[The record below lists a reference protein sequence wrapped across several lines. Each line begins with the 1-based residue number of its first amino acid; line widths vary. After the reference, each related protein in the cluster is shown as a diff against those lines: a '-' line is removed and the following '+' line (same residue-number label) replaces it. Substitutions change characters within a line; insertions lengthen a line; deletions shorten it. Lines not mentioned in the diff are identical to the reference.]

1 MNNMRIN
8 VNIVALAV
16 TAAALAGSVANAQMA
31 PRYRDVQLGASLQ
44 TVLTTIGGSML
55 DVKVLHER
63 PAKMQTLEWRPRSTL
78 SQSREPADPVQ
89 LAVFSFYNDQLFA
102 VTVDYDTRRTEGLSE
117 TDLIDSISATYGLS
131 PVAPVRKRNDGANDG
146 DPYAPRVLAS
156 WKDPVYSITL
166 LRTTYPTAFRMV
178 LDFTELASIA
188 KRADLEAVRLNAL
201 EAPGRELARVKKE
214 ADEQD
219 AARVKSRGV
228 NKPAFTP

>member
-1 MNNMRIN
+1 MSNIRIN
-8 VNIVALAV
+8 IIALAV
-16 TAAALAGSVANAQMA
+16 AAAAFAGSVANAQIA
-31 PRYRDVQLGASLQ
+31 PRYRDAQLGASLQ
-44 TVLTTIGGSML
+44 SVLSTIGATML

-63 PAKMQTLEWRPRSTL
+63 PALMQNLEWRPRSTL

-89 LAVFSFYNDQLFA
+89 LAVFSFYNDRLFA
-102 VTVDYDTRRTEGLSE
+102 VTVDYDVRRTEGLSE
-117 TDLIDSISATYGLS
+117 KDLIDSISATYGLS
-131 PVAPVRKRNDGANDG
+131 PVPPAARKKNDPLLDG

-156 WKDPVYSITL
+156 WKEPIYSITL

-178 LDFTELASIA
+178 LDYTELASIA
-188 KRADLEAVRLNAL
+188 RRADLEAVRLNAL

-219 AARVKSRGV
+219 AARERSRGV

>member
-1 MNNMRIN
+1 MKNIHIN
-8 VNIVALAV
+8 IIALAV
-16 TAAALAGSVANAQMA
+16 AATALAGSVANAQIA

-44 TVLTTIGGSML
+44 TVLTTIGATML
-55 DVKVLHER
+55 DVRVLHER
-63 PAKMQTLEWRPRSTL
+63 PAMMQNLEWRPRSTL

-89 LAVFSFYNDQLFA
+89 LAVFSFYNDRLFA
-102 VTVDYDTRRTEGLSE
+102 VTVDYDVRRTEGLSE
-117 TDLIDSISATYGLS
+117 TDLIDSISTTYGLT
-131 PVAPVRKRNDGANDG
+131 PVHSVKQRSDTATEG
-146 DPYAPRVLAS
+146 DPFAPQVLAS
-156 WKDPVYSITL
+156 WKDPIYSITL

-178 LDFTELASIA
+178 LDFTELASTA
-188 KRADLEAVRLNAL
+188 RRADLEAVRLNAL

>member
-1 MNNMRIN
+1 MKNIHIN
-8 VNIVALAV
+8 IIALAV
-16 TAAALAGSVANAQMA
+16 AATALAGSVANAQIA

-44 TVLTTIGGSML
+44 TVLTTIGATML

-63 PAKMQTLEWRPRSTL
+63 PAMMQNLEWRPRSTL

-89 LAVFSFYNDQLFA
+89 LAVFSFYNDRLFA
-102 VTVDYDTRRTEGLSE
+102 VTVDYDVRRTEGLSE
-117 TDLIDSISATYGLS
+117 TDLIDSISTTYGLT
-131 PVAPVRKRNDGANDG
+131 PVPSVKKRSDTATEG
-146 DPYAPRVLAS
+146 DPFEPQVLAS
-156 WKDPVYSITL
+156 WKDPIYSITL

-178 LDFTELASIA
+178 LDFTELASTA
-188 KRADLEAVRLNAL
+188 RRADLEANRLNAL

>member
-1 MNNMRIN
+1 MKNIHIN
-8 VNIVALAV
+8 IIALAV
-16 TAAALAGSVANAQMA
+16 AATALAGSVANAQIA

-44 TVLTTIGGSML
+44 TVLTTIGATML
-55 DVKVLHER
+55 DVRVLHER
-63 PAKMQTLEWRPRSTL
+63 PAMMQNLEWRPRSTL

-89 LAVFSFYNDQLFA
+89 LAVFSFYNDRLFA
-102 VTVDYDTRRTEGLSE
+102 VTVDYDVRRTEGLSE
-117 TDLIDSISATYGLS
+117 TDLIDSISTTYGLT
-131 PVAPVRKRNDGANDG
+131 PVPSVKKRSDTATEG
-146 DPYAPRVLAS
+146 DPFAPEVLAS
-156 WKDPVYSITL
+156 WKDPIYSITL

-178 LDFTELASIA
+178 LDFTELASTA
-188 KRADLEAVRLNAL
+188 RRADLEAVRLNAL